1 MLLYL
6 NLNDLGVTHMNN
18 KLSLATEIDRGSVEK
33 LVRQFYTK
41 VLKDDL
47 ISRYFLIALG
57 DDLKNDKWYEHLKI
71 LENFWIGLMIG
82 EGRYR
87 GDPFTPHIFLGGLT
101 TEMFARRVALFRE
114 TAEEIYVPTIALG
127 FYGKAKG
134 LAKRFMVDLEIA
146 YEDE

>member
-6 NLNDLGVTHMNN
+6 NLNDLGVTHMNDE
-18 KLSLATEIDRGSVEK
+18 LSLATEIDRGSVER

-71 LENFWIGLMIG
+71 LENFSLNSL
-82 EGRYR
+82 
-87 GDPFTPHIFLGGLT
+87 TPVKNPKLSN
-101 TEMFARRVALFRE
+101 
-114 TAEEIYVPTIALG
+114 TIASS
-127 FYGKAKG
+127 
-134 LAKRFMVDLEIA
+134 
-146 YEDE
+146 